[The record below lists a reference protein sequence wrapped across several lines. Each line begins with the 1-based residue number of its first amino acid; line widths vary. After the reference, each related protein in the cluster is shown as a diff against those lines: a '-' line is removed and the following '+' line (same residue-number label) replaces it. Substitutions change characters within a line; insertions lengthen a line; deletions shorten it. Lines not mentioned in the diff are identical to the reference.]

1 MKKFLILFLF
11 LGTLNFVLA
20 RPVEKTDEEIVSQLF
35 DDFNKALLEKNKAW
49 LEENLLAETSMTD
62 PGGEVMNHDQMI
74 SVFTG
79 TVYQFEKIEP
89 VKEKQIK
96 IDEKKAMV
104 NSDITVVGSALMQ
117 SGELADISAQY
128 NMRVNFVKTDSGWK
142 ILAVNV
148 SR

>member
-1 MKKFLILFLF
+1 MKRFLILIML
-11 LGTLNFVLA
+11 LGTFNFVSA
-20 RPVEKTDEEIVSQLF
+20 GPVEKTDEEIVSQLF
-35 DDFNKALLEKNKAW
+35 DDLNKALLEKNKTW

-62 PGGEVMNHDQMI
+62 PGGDVMDHDRMI

-79 TVYQFEKIEP
+79 TIYQFEKIDP
-89 VKEKQIK
+89 GKEKQIK
-96 IDEKKAMV
+96 IEDKKAMV
-104 NSDITVVGSALMQ
+104 NSDINVVGSAIMQ